1 MAEEV
6 VREVVELI
14 GDAAK
19 ALQAVALGAIW
30 SAVSRISERQRIPT
44 ARKSHQ

>member
-6 VREVVELI
+6 VGI

-30 SAVSRISERQRIPT
+30 SAVSPRGNAFQRRESHTDERNQ
-44 ARKSHQ
+44 A